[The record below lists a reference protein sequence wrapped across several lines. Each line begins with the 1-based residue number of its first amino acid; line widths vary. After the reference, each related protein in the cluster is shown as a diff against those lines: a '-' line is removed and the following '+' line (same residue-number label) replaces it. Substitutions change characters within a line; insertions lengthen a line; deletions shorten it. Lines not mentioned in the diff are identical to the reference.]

1 MILEHTESS
10 EDRAFLRESII
21 AMVRK
26 VNPPENLLE
35 RAETASAGGTDSE
48 LWSALSGDFAAP
60 ALAVPEALGG
70 VGATFAEAAVVLEEL
85 GAALATVPYLS
96 TFVATEVLLAAA
108 GCDISDKWVPRLA
121 AGEAT
126 ATVIFDPVLTG
137 DHAFAEQSAP
147 FAVQQKPDGYT
158 LSGTDE
164 FVIDGATAD
173 LILIPVRDASGC
185 TLFAVE
191 GKHLRRDVMHTLDPT
206 RPLAVITAE
215 NAPAEVVGTV
225 GDAGQLMARARDLA
239 LLAIGCEQLGQ
250 SKTVLNMA
258 VEYARERR
266 QFGRPIGSFQA
277 IKHKLAEVAVAVQSA
292 ESAVEHGIWAAAKGT
307 ADELSRA
314 AAMVAMACA
323 PAAVLAAGECIQV
336 HGGIGFTW
344 EHPAH
349 LYYRRALSSAGLLGK
364 PQHHAE
370 RLFELALS

>member
-1 MILEHTESS
+1 MILEHSEAT
-10 EDRAFLRESII
+10 EDRIMLRESII

-26 VNPPENLLE
+26 INPPENLLG
-35 RAETASAGGTDSE
+35 RAEAASAGGADTE
-48 LWSALSGDFAAP
+48 LWSALSGEFAAP

-70 VGATFAEAAVVLEEL
+70 IGATVAESAVILEEL

-96 TFVATEVLLAAA
+96 TFVATEVLLAAPQCA
-108 GCDISDKWVPRLA
+108 VSDKWVPRLA

-126 ATVIFDPVLTG
+126 ATAIFDPVLIG
-137 DHAFAEQSAP
+137 DHAYAEQSAP
-147 FAVQQKPDGYT
+147 FAAQQTPHGHT
-158 LSGTDE
+158 LSGTSD

-173 LILIPVRDASGC
+173 LILIPVRDAAGC

-191 GKHLRRDVMHTLDPT
+191 GKHLRRDSMHTLDPT
-206 RPLAVITAE
+206 RPLAVITADD
-215 NAPAEVVGTV
+215 APAEVVGVV
-225 GDAGQLMARARDLA
+225 GDAGQLMAHARDLA

-250 SKTVLNMA
+250 AKFVLNMA

-292 ESAVEHGIWAAAKGT
+292 ESAVEHGIWAAAKGS
-307 ADELSRA
+307 AAELSRA

-349 LYYRRALSSAGLLGK
+349 FYYRRALSSQGLLGT